1 MLFLP
6 LNGLAGPQT
15 HSTAL
20 GESNLSAVQ
29 SPSLSLFDSITPG
42 NKAKLEV
49 YTEDGRFAFTIKV
62 APVLKG
68 VMERTKIDMIR
79 TVTGTGSN
87 LLLELSVP
95 EGATGGRFTPNR
107 LFLELEGGKKYS
119 LGKMFELSFQEEGN
133 SLISGSLF
141 RCFLGECRELT
152 EGDSYTG
159 VYSFYR
165 KSSLSRVTRLANL
178 FADRSN
184 LTPAAIYI
192 YYRGGGQ
199 RVKIPKTGEITSTEQ
214 PSISRA
220 IELPQ
225 TGSQNVGE
233 HVQVSESVEPGD
245 VVGMDPDRPNH
256 YRKTRE
262 PYSTFVAGVITV
274 RPVVELG
281 MSGKAAE
288 GPVLALSGTAKVK
301 VTTENGP
308 VGPGDLLT
316 TSSTPG
322 YAMVCRDKAR
332 CSGAIIGKAL
342 QPLDSGKGRI
352 EVLLVG

>member
-1 MLFLP
+1 MFFWSLS
-6 LNGLAGPQT
+6 GIASPQT
-15 HSTAL
+15 HSNSL
-20 GESNLSAVQ
+20 GKSNLLAVQ
-29 SPSLSLFDSITPG
+29 SPSLSLFNLISPE
-42 NKAKLEV
+42 NKADLEV
-49 YTEDGRFAFTIKV
+49 HTEDGRFAFTIKI
-62 APVLKG
+62 APLLDGVLGK
-68 VMERTKIDMIR
+68 TKIEVIR
-79 TVTGTGSN
+79 AVTGTSSN
-87 LLLELSVP
+87 LLFELSVP
-95 EGATGGRFTPNR
+95 EGAAGGRFDPNK
-107 LFLELEGGKKYS
+107 LFLELEGGRKYS
-119 LGKMFELSFQEEGN
+119 LGKMFELSLQEEGA
-133 SLISGSLF
+133 SLLSGSLF
-141 RCFLGECRELT
+141 RCFLNECHELA
-152 EGDSYTG
+152 EGDSYFG
-159 VYSFYR
+159 IYSFYR
-165 KSSLSRVTRLANL
+165 KSSISRVARLASL
-178 FADRSN
+178 FADSSG
-184 LTPAAIYI
+184 LAATTLYL
-192 YYRGGGQ
+192 YYRGGG
-199 RVKIPKTGEITSTEQ
+199 
-214 PSISRA
+214 SRA
-220 IELPQ
+220 EIPMIDGLTSSEPPAISSSVELPQ

-262 PYSTFVAGVITV
+262 PYSTLVAGVITV

-316 TSSTPG
+316 TSSTSG

-352 EVLLVG
+352 EVLLVD